1 MKDFFL
7 SDIQARLEE
16 LEEELEIERGNRAK
30 AEKQRQ
36 LLSRELEEIGEK
48 LEESG
53 NATATQGQKKREGM
67 EGWGQGRFEA
77 AGRPDD
83 GTVGR
88 RSLCSAYISDKRR
101 KIPF

>member
-53 NATATQGQKKREGM
+53 NATATQGQKKRERTDG
-67 EGWGQGRFEA
+67 EGDRGGLQ
-77 AGRPDD
+77 RPDD
-83 GTVGR
+83 VTVGR

>member
-7 SDIQARLEE
+7 RQARLEE

-53 NATATQGQKKREGM
+53 NATATQGQKKREKT
-67 EGWGQGRFEA
+67 EGAVCGGRQ
-77 AGRPDD
+77 AGRRDR
-83 GTVGR
+83 GKKE
-88 RSLCSAYISDKRR
+88 LM
-101 KIPF
+101 

>member
-77 AGRPDD
+77 AG
-83 GTVGR
+83 GQKTVGR